1 MYLKSVRKKSRVFKQ
16 RVNGQ
21 IMRRILA
28 MVILAVFFAP
38 LVSAET
44 YLISG
49 KATYAD
55 NTPVPLDY
63 VLIECEAGNT
73 QCYQYRGTKA
83 MTDAYGAFSLMLDAD
98 SQEDG
103 LEILLTLRGEN
114 FSHII
119 DIESNQGSVTQD
131 IKLSQYPP
139 PSGVFMG
146 FGCAIVLFVL
156 VFVSV
161 LLRTGRRLTTKE
173 GRMEFAGYKKARE
186 LECPK
191 CKEMVFQHELIKHL
205 IIDHD
210 IEALDAAEITGKVMR
225 RTWSE
230 EE

>member
-1 MYLKSVRKKSRVFKQ
+1 M
-16 RVNGQ
+16 
-21 IMRRILA
+21 I
-28 MVILAVFFAP
+28 VFFTP

-44 YLISG
+44 YVISG

-55 NTPVPLDY
+55 NSPVSLDY
-63 VLIECEAGNT
+63 VLVECENGNT

-83 MTDAYGAFSLMLDAD
+83 MTNAYGEYTLVLDAD
-98 SQEDG
+98 SEEDG

-114 FSHII
+114 FSHVI
-119 DIESNQGSVTQD
+119 DLESPQFSNQGSVVQD

-146 FGCAIVLFVL
+146 FGCVIVLFVL

-161 LLRTGRRLTTKE
+161 LLRTGRRLTTRE
-173 GRMEFAGYKKARE
+173 GRMEFVGFKKARQ

-191 CKEMVFQHELIKHL
+191 CNEIVLQHELIKHL

-210 IEALDAAEITGKVMR
+210 LEALDAAEITGKVMR

>member
-1 MYLKSVRKKSRVFKQ
+1 
-16 RVNGQ
+16 
-21 IMRRILA
+21 MRRILVI
-28 MVILAVFFAP
+28 VILTVFFAP

-83 MTDAYGAFSLMLDAD
+83 MTDAYGAFTLMLDAD

-119 DIESNQGSVTQD
+119 DIESNQGSITQD

-161 LLRTGRRLTTKE
+161 LLRTGRRLSTKQ
-173 GRMEFAGYKKARE
+173 GRMEFVGYKKARE
-186 LECPK
+186 LECPV

-210 IEALDAAEITGKVMR
+210 FEALDAAEITGKVMR

>member
-1 MYLKSVRKKSRVFKQ
+1 
-16 RVNGQ
+16 
-21 IMRRILA
+21 MRRILVA
-28 MVILAVFFAP
+28 AILIIFFTP

-55 NTPVPLDY
+55 NSPVSLDY
-63 VLIECEAGNT
+63 VLVECENGNT

-83 MTDAYGAFSLMLDAD
+83 MTNAYGEYTLVLDAD
-98 SQEDG
+98 SEEDG

-119 DIESNQGSVTQD
+119 DLESQQSSNQGSVIQD

-146 FGCAIVLFVL
+146 FGCVIVLFVL

-161 LLRTGRRLTTKE
+161 LLRTGRRLTTRE
-173 GRMEFAGYKKARE
+173 GRMEFVGFKKARQ
-186 LECPK
+186 LKCPK
-191 CKEMVFQHELIKHL
+191 CNEIVLQNELIKHL

-210 IEALDAAEITGKVMR
+210 LEALDAAEITGKVMR

>member
-1 MYLKSVRKKSRVFKQ
+1 
-16 RVNGQ
+16 
-21 IMRRILA
+21 MRRILVA
-28 MVILAVFFAP
+28 AILIIFFTP

-55 NTPVPLDY
+55 NSPVSLDY
-63 VLIECEAGNT
+63 VLVECENGNT

-83 MTDAYGAFSLMLDAD
+83 MTNAYGEYTLVLDAD
-98 SQEDG
+98 SEEDG

-119 DIESNQGSVTQD
+119 DLESQQSSNQGSVNQD

-146 FGCAIVLFVL
+146 FGCVIVLFVL

-161 LLRTGRRLTTKE
+161 LLRTGRRLTTRE
-173 GRMEFAGYKKARE
+173 GRMEFVGFKKARQ
-186 LECPK
+186 LKCPK
-191 CKEMVFQHELIKHL
+191 CNEIVLQHELIKHL

-210 IEALDAAEITGKVMR
+210 LEALDAAEITGKVMR